1 MFFYIQ
7 IITNNQQN
15 YLKLLIIIM
24 VNQNL
29 TCPIRGTLKN
39 KTFAKD
45 GLTFTEEYQ
54 RIQCI
59 NFLLSKSYPKQCFK
73 FENIVWKL
81 GNNARNNLRADIV
94 IVDENDNNKIILV
107 AEIKRENKDKNNAIN
122 NQLIPALIKTNA
134 KFGIYFDGIEN
145 ALFCDFDNYKT
156 EYNLN
161 NLPIFGF
168 NFQQRSLTFADLKP
182 IENITAILER
192 LEQILHNIGTTKEEK
207 YNRLFALILCKYFDE
222 KQCED
227 DNKKILTFQLTN
239 HNLSKKL
246 NELYSQAKLYYSN
259 QNLVENLNFNE
270 ETLISIIKL
279 LQNYTFLNSKQD
291 ILQTLFMK
299 FASSTLKTELSQ
311 FYTPISIVEFIISLL
326 NIENMSKI
334 IDPAGGSADFL
345 VGAIKANR
353 KCATNDNVYYW
364 DCSKNA
370 VEVAKLNMIINGD
383 GKSHIYEKDSIE
395 NYNDNNSEF
404 DFVITNPPFGDKTR
418 FTGNKN
424 ILNNYALYKQG
435 DYTQLGILFVER
447 SLNLL
452 KENGILA
459 IILPHGYLTNPNDKI
474 LRKYIINNSQILAY
488 ISLPEG
494 AFKGSNT
501 GVKSGILLLKKD
513 SNITTENVNYKIF
526 MATVNNLGFDYN
538 SKNLTPLFMRN
549 QDNGEYILDN
559 NNQRILLNDFPSITE
574 KFKTFI
580 YDLADNK
587 LQLNKIENESQRVNY
602 NYVLKS
608 KLFNEKENKNLIIN
622 PELFEEK
629 YLKCIEKIQK
639 NKFSNLKNFDISNK
653 KESDFIIEKSAL
665 YTYIDISN
673 LSHGD
678 YSIKNKL
685 RGWELPNRA
694 KVSVQENDIIISK
707 LKGSFEKFAMI
718 INTNNTENLIATNGC
733 FRIRINDENIRLSFY
748 HFLFTNDF
756 LIQAEA
762 LATGSIMLDLK
773 LDDIKNK
780 IYFPILENDELVKM
794 KTFVEV
800 QKQIKSII

>member
-1 MFFYIQ
+1 M
-7 IITNNQQN
+7 NNQ
-15 YLKLLIIIM
+15 I
-24 VNQNL
+24 L
-29 TCPIRGTLKN
+29 TCPIRGGLKS

-54 RIQCI
+54 RIQCV
-59 NFLLSKSYPKQCFK
+59 NFLLSKNYPKQCFK
-73 FENIVWKL
+73 FEDIIWKL
-81 GNNARNNLRADIV
+81 GNNAKNNLRADIA
-94 IVDENDNNKIILV
+94 IVDKNDNNKIILL
-107 AEIKRENKDKNNAIN
+107 AEIKHENKEKNNAIN

-134 KFGIYFDGIEN
+134 RFGIYFDGVEN
-145 ALFCDFDNYKT
+145 VLFCDFDNYKI

-168 NFQQRSLTFADLKP
+168 DFQQKSLTFADLRP

-227 DNKKILTFQLTN
+227 NNKILTFQLTN
-239 HNLSKKL
+239 NNLSKKI

-259 QNLVENLNFNE
+259 QNLSENLNFNE

-326 NIENMSKI
+326 NIENMNKL

-353 KCATNDNVYYW
+353 KCATNDNIYYW

-370 VEVAKLNMIINGD
+370 VEVAKLNMILNGD

-395 NYNDNNSEF
+395 NYNDNNNEF

-424 ILNNYALYKQG
+424 ILNNYELYKQG

-474 LRKYIINNSQILAY
+474 LRQYIINNSQILAY

-501 GVKSGILLLKKD
+501 GVKSGILLLQKQQQQPKNNPD
-513 SNITTENVNYKIF
+513 YKIF

-538 SKNLTPLFMRN
+538 SKNLSPLFMRDQN
-549 QDNGEYILDN
+549 NGEYILDN
-559 NNQRILLNDFPSITE
+559 NNQRISLNDFPSITE
-574 KFKTFI
+574 KFKSFV
-580 YDLADNK
+580 YDFCNINNR
-587 LQLNKIENESQRVNY
+587 LNKIENESQKVHY

-608 KLFNEKENKNLIIN
+608 RLFDEDENKNLIIN

-653 KESDFIIEKSAL
+653 KENDFAIEKSAL

-678 YSIKNKL
+678 YSTKNKL

-694 KVSVQENDIIISK
+694 KVSIQENDIIISK

-773 LDDIKNK
+773 LEDIKNK
-780 IYFPILENDELVKM
+780 IYFPILENDELAKM

-800 QKQIKSII
+800 QKQMKNIL